1 MRASPTTAGPDDT
14 SLGRLSLLD
23 WIGVVLVASSGVLSA
38 VVPLALGPM
47 FRRLSE
53 SLGAPPGTSVGLLQ
67 GWIPVTLGV
76 APLVLVVWALGVRQS
91 IGRRRLLLVVAFALT
106 VLAGA
111 VSLLALYSAL
121 FSMAAA
127 PTG

>member
-1 MRASPTTAGPDDT
+1 MRPLPATASPDDT
-14 SLGRLSLLD
+14 SLGRLSVLD
-23 WIGVVLVASSGVLSA
+23 WIGVVMVASSGLLSLI
-38 VVPLALGPM
+38 VPFTLGPM
-47 FRRLSE
+47 FRQLSE
-53 SLGAPPGTSVGLLQ
+53 SLGAPPGSSGGLLQ
-67 GWIPVTLGV
+67 GWIPMALGI

-91 IGRRRLLLVVAFALT
+91 LGRRRLLLVVAFALT

-111 VSLLALYSAL
+111 VSLVAVYGAL

>member
-1 MRASPTTAGPDDT
+1 MRALPPTASPDDT
-14 SLGRLSLLD
+14 SLGRLSVLD
-23 WIGVVLVASSGVLSA
+23 WIGVVLVASSGLLSL
-38 VVPLALGPM
+38 VVPLTLAPM
-47 FRRLSE
+47 FRRLTE

-67 GWIPVTLGV
+67 GWMPVALGV
-76 APLVLVVWALGVRQS
+76 APLVLVVWALAVRQT
-91 IGRRRLLLVVAFALT
+91 IARRRLLLVVAFALT

-111 VSLLALYSAL
+111 VSLIALYGAL

>member
-1 MRASPTTAGPDDT
+1 MRPSPTSAGPDDT

-23 WIGVVLVASSGVLSA
+23 WIGVVLVTSSGLLSG
-38 VVPLALGPM
+38 VVPLVLAPM

-53 SLGAPPGTSVGLLQ
+53 SLGAPPGASVGLLQ

-111 VSLLALYSAL
+111 VSLLALYGAL

>member
-1 MRASPTTAGPDDT
+1 MRPSPTSAGPDDT

-23 WIGVVLVASSGVLSA
+23 WIGVVLVTSSGLLSG
-38 VVPLALGPM
+38 VVPLVLAQM
-47 FRRLSE
+47 FRCLSE
-53 SLGAPPGTSVGLLQ
+53 SLGAPPGASVGLLQ

-111 VSLLALYSAL
+111 VSLLALYGAL

>member
-1 MRASPTTAGPDDT
+1 MRASPTIASPDDT
-14 SLGRLSLLD
+14 SLTRLSLLD
-23 WIGVVLVASSGVLSA
+23 WIGVVLVASSGVLSL
-38 VVPLALGPM
+38 VVPFTLAPM

-53 SLGAPPGTSVGLLQ
+53 SLGAPPGTGVGLLQ
-67 GWIPVTLGV
+67 GWIPVVLGV
-76 APLVLVVWALGVRQS
+76 APLVLVAWALGVRQS
-91 IGRRRLLLVVAFALT
+91 LLRRRLILVVAFALT

-111 VSLLALYSAL
+111 VSLFALYGAL

>member
-1 MRASPTTAGPDDT
+1 MRASPTIASPDDT
-14 SLGRLSLLD
+14 SLTRLSLLD
-23 WIGVVLVASSGVLSA
+23 WIGVVLVASSGVLSL
-38 VVPLALGPM
+38 VVPLTLAPM

-53 SLGAPPGTSVGLLQ
+53 SLGAPPGTGVGLLQ
-67 GWIPVTLGV
+67 GWIPVVLGV
-76 APLVLVVWALGVRQS
+76 APLVLVAWALGVRQS
-91 IGRRRLLLVVAFALT
+91 LLRRRLILVVAFALT

-111 VSLLALYSAL
+111 VSLFALYGAL